1 MESTGVTVECPQ
13 GREKNKTTRIKEEEE
28 EQNDGGQKKKKRK
41 GPDGFSMTDRCIL
54 DVFFMLLFSSISSIS
69 E

>member
-28 EQNDGGQKKKKRK
+28 EQNDGEKKRK